1 MIVLEGGSHG
11 GDGQLGDDCTFCHIR
26 GDHIKRIQSRHRL
39 GIPYNSQRKWAAR
52 PSEFNEWRQRG
63 DPPLIK
69 NAIPSLS
76 AFGQCPLNTL
86 ISGRLS
92 LSHDAPVA
100 AAGPPARLPLLT
112 HTSINYLPRLPSGIK
127 DLSVPPHA
135 PDTW

>member
-1 MIVLEGGSHG
+1 MIVLCVTSEEIISSEFSPDTGSG
-11 GDGQLGDDCTFCHIR
+11 YLTIRSESGQLAQANLTNGD
-26 GDHIKRIQSRHRL
+26 KE
-39 GIPYNSQRKWAAR
+39 GIL
-52 PSEFNEWRQRG
+52 
-63 DPPLIK
+63 PLIK

-76 AFGQCPLNTL
+76 TFGQCPLNTL